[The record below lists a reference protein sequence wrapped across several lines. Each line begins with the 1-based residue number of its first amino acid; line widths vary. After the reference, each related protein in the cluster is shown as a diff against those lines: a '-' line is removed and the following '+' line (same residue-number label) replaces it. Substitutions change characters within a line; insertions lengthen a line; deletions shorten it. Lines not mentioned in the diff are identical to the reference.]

1 MSQPELDK
9 LVLARIE
16 EEMKKGHFSSER
28 LREMDYRLL
37 LEIFLSVHPSLPLF
51 NLDQCEDYLSHHPIL
66 YPALGEVYVSKSFS
80 KLMEHSSISA
90 LKISTQDEVMGSFP
104 LVKSSS
110 NRSLQAAFETEYQG
124 GVHHQFISV
133 LNEYALLAGLYNK
146 SIAIIQS
153 SGMGKSRLVQESASE
168 VFTIPAN
175 LREGLPQHIKA
186 YPPPDATLRSY
197 FENHEFKSDKL
208 LQAEYAILLKC
219 IFDEAISTVPAVV
232 GDRKGREL
240 ARAWSSYLDDGQSD
254 ESVGENRL
262 NFYKKVIQAA
272 EGVGLLKRHVISL
285 IIEMSAQAISKI
297 SDRVWVDT
305 KLHRLV
311 SPATENP
318 LQQASKTSGQIQ
330 IHYEL
335 KESVDLKTLFAGMGS
350 SAKQLLQT
358 VALEG
363 SSHENLCLVYFDEA
377 HDLTKAPR
385 FIEGFRYRSPYHNLG
400 TILSELCDARMFF
413 IFLSTNSQMH
423 QFAPPPRHY
432 PSTRAAQ
439 GSYLISPF
447 TELPF
452 DVFMTEMFKELEQS
466 KKKRSLVNACTTQ
479 VMSSMGRPM
488 WFAHHKQWQDRQ
500 GVGPPN
506 SGQQFEHVLKFAAN
520 KLTAQESPKH
530 VSQSEL
536 AALSVR
542 IGITFESTTQAAR
555 EAESQQVESHM
566 RVVYAIPEH
575 REYMRTG
582 TPSEPVLAEAAAVYL
597 SPIFNNSG
605 ISIAGPRILSENCK
619 KGFLA
624 RGERGELCGRLLV
637 SIAHDIAVVE
647 TRVEI
652 EKSLVDGRV
661 RYHRPVPV
669 LAFLRALFAD
679 EHHDTILE
687 ATPMTYKEG
696 KPLKDAFK
704 EAFVCFSHFALAA
717 DSAMLDA
724 KSLRTALFRGAAI
737 QAKDNQ
743 VSIDA
748 VIPIH
753 IGPITS
759 PITTETTS
767 AINLQFKNRK
777 RTDACF
783 VNRSIT
789 VPDPHQPVISIVFE
803 LGEELSDLR
812 RGEPKQ
818 LVEAHE
824 WDLPYT
830 RSRDAELNPHKDD
843 RHYSFVARGCGPGT
857 YKAVHEETIGYYKM
871 ILASGSLKEDF
882 PRAGNKA
889 SWALI
894 EELKPHLIASKCW
907 NQWDKPSY
915 LDSEEFSGPST
926 PLDTKSN
933 LESIPSGKG
942 QGSATKGKRSKLD
955 RNVGPNRSGTPGK
968 KHKSVTKGT

>member
-1 MSQPELDK
+1 MSEPELDK
-9 LVLARIE
+9 LVLMRIQ

-28 LREMDYRLL
+28 LRGMDYRLL

-51 NLDQCEDYLSHHPIL
+51 NLDQCEDYLSHHPTL
-66 YPALGEVYVSKSFS
+66 YPALAEAYASKSFS

-90 LKISTQDEVMGSFP
+90 LKISTQDEAMDSFP

-133 LNEYALLAGLYNK
+133 LNEYALFAGLYNK

-186 YPPPDATLRSY
+186 YPPPDAILRSY

-219 IFDEAISTVPAVV
+219 IFDEAISTVPTVV

-240 ARAWSSYLDDGQSD
+240 ARAWSDYLDHGQSD

-262 NFYKKVIQAA
+262 NFYKKVVQAA
-272 EGVGLLKRHVISL
+272 EG
-285 IIEMSAQAISKI
+285 AISKI

-305 KLHRLV
+305 ELHRLV
-311 SPATENP
+311 SPATENL
-318 LQQASKTSGQIQ
+318 LQEASKTYGQTQ

-335 KESVDLKTLFAGMGS
+335 KESVDLKTLFADMGS
-350 SAKQLLQT
+350 SAKRLLQT

-363 SSHENLCLVYFDEA
+363 SNDENLCLVYFDEA

-385 FIEGFRYRSPYHNLG
+385 VIEGFRYRSPYHNLG

-413 IFLSTNSQMH
+413 IFLSTNSRMH

-432 PSTRAAQ
+432 SSARAAQ
-439 GSYLISPF
+439 GSYLIP
-447 TELPF
+447 
-452 DVFMTEMFKELEQS
+452 
-466 KKKRSLVNACTTQ
+466 
-479 VMSSMGRPM
+479 MGRPM

-500 GVGPPN
+500 GVGQPN
-506 SGQQFEHVLKFAAN
+506 SGQRFEHVLKFAAN

-624 RGERGELCGRLLV
+624 RSERGELCGRLLV

-652 EKSLVDGRV
+652 EKSLVDRRV

-679 EHHDTILE
+679 EHHATILE
-687 ATPMTYKEG
+687 ATPVTYKEG

-759 PITTETTS
+759 LITTETTS

-777 RTDACF
+777 RTEPCF

-803 LGEELSDLR
+803 LGEELPDLKG
-812 RGEPKQ
+812 GELKQ
-818 LVEAHE
+818 LVKAHE

-857 YKAVHEETIGYYKM
+857 YKAVREETIESYKM

-882 PRAGNKA
+882 PRADNKA

-894 EELKPHLIASKCW
+894 EELKPHFIASKCW

-915 LDSEEFSGPST
+915 LDSEELSGPST

-933 LESIPSGKG
+933 LEIIPSGKG

-955 RNVGPNRSGTPGK
+955 RNVGPNRSGAPGK
-968 KHKSVTKGT
+968 KHKSVAKGT

>member
-1 MSQPELDK
+1 MSEPELDK
-9 LVLARIE
+9 LVLMRIE
-16 EEMKKGHFSSER
+16 EEMKKGRFSSGR
-28 LREMDYRLL
+28 FRATDLPLL

-51 NLDQCEDYLSHHPIL
+51 NLDQCEDYLSHHTTL
-66 YPALGEVYVSKSFS
+66 YSALAEAYASKSFS

-90 LKISTQDEVMGSFP
+90 LKISTQDEVMDSFP

-133 LNEYALLAGLYNK
+133 LNEYALFAGLYNK

-153 SGMGKSRLVQESASE
+153 SGMGKSRLVQESASQ

-219 IFDEAISTVPAVV
+219 IFDEAISTVPTVV

-240 ARAWSSYLDDGQSD
+240 ARAWSDYLDHGQSD

-262 NFYKKVIQAA
+262 NFYKKVVQAA
-272 EGVGLLKRHVISL
+272 EG
-285 IIEMSAQAISKI
+285 AISKI

-305 KLHRLV
+305 ELHRLV
-311 SPATENP
+311 SPATENL
-318 LQQASKTSGQIQ
+318 LQEASKTSGQTQ

-335 KESVDLKTLFAGMGS
+335 KQSVDLKTLFADMGS
-350 SAKQLLQT
+350 SAKRLLQT

-363 SSHENLCLVYFDEA
+363 SNDENLCLVYFDEA
-377 HDLTKAPR
+377 HDLTKGPR
-385 FIEGFRYRSPYHNLG
+385 VIEGFRYRSPYHNLG

-413 IFLSTNSQMH
+413 IFLSTNSHMH

-432 PSTRAAQ
+432 SSARAAQ
-439 GSYLISPF
+439 GSYLIPPF

-500 GVGPPN
+500 GVGQPN
-506 SGQQFEHVLKFAAN
+506 SGQRFEHVLKFAAN

-619 KGFLA
+619 KGLLA
-624 RGERGELCGRLLV
+624 RGERGEL
-637 SIAHDIAVVE
+637 
-647 TRVEI
+647 
-652 EKSLVDGRV
+652 
-661 RYHRPVPV
+661 Y
-669 LAFLRALFAD
+669 
-679 EHHDTILE
+679 EHHATILE
-687 ATPMTYKEG
+687 ATPVTYKEG

-759 PITTETTS
+759 LITTETTS

-777 RTDACF
+777 RTEPCF

-803 LGEELSDLR
+803 LGEELPDLKE
-812 RGEPKQ
+812 GELKQ
-818 LVEAHE
+818 LVKAHE

-857 YKAVHEETIGYYKM
+857 YKAVREETIGYYKM

-882 PRAGNKA
+882 PRADNKA

-894 EELKPHLIASKCW
+894 EELKPHFIASKCW

-915 LDSEEFSGPST
+915 LDSEELSGPST

-955 RNVGPNRSGTPGK
+955 RNVGPNRSGAPGK

>member
-1 MSQPELDK
+1 MSEPEVDK
-9 LVLARIE
+9 LVLVRIE
-16 EEMKKGHFSSER
+16 EETKKGHFSSER

-66 YPALGEVYVSKSFS
+66 YSALGEVYVSKSFS
-80 KLMEHSSISA
+80 KLMEHPSISA
-90 LKISTQDEVMGSFP
+90 LKISTQDEVMGSFA

-133 LNEYALLAGLYNK
+133 LNEYALLGGLYNK

-219 IFDEAISTVPAVV
+219 IFDEAISTVPTVV

-240 ARAWSSYLDDGQSD
+240 AGAWSGYLDHGQSD

-262 NFYKKVIQAA
+262 NFYKKVVQAA
-272 EGVGLLKRHVISL
+272 EG
-285 IIEMSAQAISKI
+285 AISKI

-318 LQQASKTSGQIQ
+318 LQEASKTSGQIQ

-385 FIEGFRYRSPYHNLG
+385 VIEGFRYRSPYHNLG
-400 TILSELCDARMFF
+400 TILSELRGARMFF
-413 IFLSTNSQMH
+413 IFLSTNSHMH
-423 QFAPPPRHY
+423 QLAPPPRHY

-439 GSYLISPF
+439 GSYLIPPF

-452 DVFMTEMFKELEQS
+452 DVFMTEMFKELERS

-506 SGQQFEHVLKFAAN
+506 SGEEFEHVLGFAAN
-520 KLTAQESPKH
+520 KLTAQESPQH

-542 IGITFESTTQAAR
+542 IGVTFESTTQAAR

-566 RVVYAIPEH
+566 RVVYVIPEH

-582 TPSEPVLAEAAAVYL
+582 TPSEPVLAEAAAAYL
-597 SPIFNNSG
+597 SPISNDSG
-605 ISIAGPRILSENCK
+605 ISIAGPRILSENCI

-652 EKSLVDGRV
+652 EKSLVDRRV

-679 EHHDTILE
+679 EHHATILE
-687 ATPMTYKEG
+687 ATPVTYKEG

-704 EAFVCFSHFALAA
+704 EAFVCFSHFGLAA

-724 KSLRTALFRGAAI
+724 KCLRTALFRGAAI

-759 PITTETTS
+759 LITTETTS

-777 RTDACF
+777 STEACS

-789 VPDPHQPVISIVFE
+789 IPDPHQPVISIVFE
-803 LGEELSDLR
+803 LGEELPDLKQ
-812 RGEPKQ
+812 GELKQ
-818 LVEAHE
+818 LVKAHA

-830 RSRDAELNPHKDD
+830 RSRDAELNPHQDD

-857 YKAVHEETIGYYKM
+857 YKAVREEARGYYKM

-894 EELKPHLIASKCW
+894 EELKPHFIASKCL

-915 LDSEEFSGPST
+915 LDFEEFSGPST
-926 PLDTKSN
+926 PSDTKSN

-955 RNVGPNRSGTPGK
+955 RNVGPNRSGAPGK